1 MHIVP
6 THFVDFRYRE
16 QMANANLTNNELEA
30 KADRLD
36 VEGAAITNYDSNA
49 YEYNLI
55 AIECVENEQAARELD
70 DIDPHFSPGASL

>member
-6 THFVDFRYRE
+6 THLVDFRYRE
-16 QMANANLTNNELEA
+16 QMANAQLSDDELTA

-36 VEGAAITNYDSNA
+36 TEGAAITNPHSNA

-55 AIECVENEQAARELD
+55 EVECVEAEQEARELD
-70 DIDPHFSPGASL
+70 EHDPHINPSASL